1 MASKVVNISLPEELL
16 EEVDQMAQREKRSR
30 SELFREAVRRYIE
43 EKMKLALAWER
54 VDRQSFAALADSALR
69 RIWDN
74 EIDAVYDDWKPK
86 PHGRKA

>member
-54 VDRQSFAALADSALR
+54 VDRQSFATLADSALR

-74 EIDAVYDDWKPK
+74 EIDAVYDDWQPK
-86 PHGRKA
+86 PL

>member
-16 EEVDQMAQREKRSR
+16 EEVDRLARREKRSR

-43 EKMKLALAWER
+43 EKMKLTLAWEQT
-54 VDRQSFAALADSALR
+54 DRQSFAALADSALR

-74 EIDAVYDDWKPK
+74 EIDAVYDDWKP
-86 PHGRKA
+86 

>member
-16 EEVDQMAQREKRSR
+16 EEVDQMARREKRSR

-43 EKMKLALAWER
+43 EKLKLALAWER
-54 VDRQSFAALADSALR
+54 VDRQSFTALADSALR

-74 EIDAVYDDWKPK
+74 EVDAVYDDWKPK